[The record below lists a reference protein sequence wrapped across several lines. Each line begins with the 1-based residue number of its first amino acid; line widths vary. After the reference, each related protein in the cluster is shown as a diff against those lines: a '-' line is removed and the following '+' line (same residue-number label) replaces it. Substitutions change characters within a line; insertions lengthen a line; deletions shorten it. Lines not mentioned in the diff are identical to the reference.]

1 MEYDEKQGFD
11 QNRFFN
17 SSPDLICPPETRDNV
32 ALLQINRLKN
42 YFTYRVVQIFKNI
55 PDIFIFTNL
64 ILRTRSCGIG
74 LFTVIL
80 DFSLSIF
87 M

>member
-1 MEYDEKQGFD
+1 MKNRVLIRTGF
-11 QNRFFN
+11 
-17 SSPDLICPPETRDNV
+17 LIPPLISIVRPTQAMMY
-32 ALLQINRLKN
+32 ALLQKNRLKN